1 MSVEVA
7 LPTWLPLA
15 MGLLFVASTAV
26 RSLALR
32 LRHGINPYVIDQSRP
47 LERFVQSV
55 FVTVTGATM
64 AFLVAYAVWP
74 DVTAALATLPVP
86 RSLERIGFAL
96 MIMTIS
102 WTVYAQLS
110 MGTSW
115 RIGVPTGDKP
125 ALKTHGP
132 FRISRNPIFL
142 GMLGFLF
149 ALVLWLP
156 NALTIAALIA
166 AYIAIEVQIRIEETF
181 LEDAHGEA
189 YRAYRARVRRW
200 I

>member
-1 MSVEVA
+1 MTTESS
-7 LPTWLPLA
+7 LPAWLPLA
-15 MGLLFVASTAV
+15 LGLLFIATTAV

-47 LERFVQSV
+47 LERLVQSV
-55 FVTVTGATM
+55 FVAVMGATM
-64 AFLVAYAVWP
+64 AFLISYAVWP
-74 DVTAALATLPVP
+74 GVSAGLATLALPRAVERAALA
-86 RSLERIGFAL
+86 L
-96 MIMTIS
+96 MIIAIG

-115 RIGVPTGDKP
+115 RIGVPTADKP

-132 FRISRNPIFL
+132 FRVSRNPIFL
-142 GMLGFLF
+142 GMLGFLL

-156 NALTIAALIA
+156 NALTVAAFVA
-166 AYIAIEVQIRIEETF
+166 AYIAIEVQIRIEEAF
-181 LEDAHGEA
+181 LERAHGEA
-189 YRAYRARVRRW
+189 YLVYRSRVRRW